1 MGCNPWDNKLTTSCI
16 AYQPGDGSGVTIDFT
31 EYPQSPV
38 RTDGSYNIPSREGSA
53 VMYPSIVLC
62 GSPIVNNSPGNCG
75 KLNRTVPHNNFGSDP
90 CEFFYDYYP
99 TELSFDYGYSD
110 RWFAYIFDTSNNQG
124 VIGKPCYYYETEES
138 STTGGASDSSSSDGQ
153 CFPCSAFTCTPA
165 ATTLSYTMEKAAM
178 TDDPDCPHPTVFGF
192 GSDKNKLAFTYDSLS
207 TTLPNGVTDF
217 SFAYASTYVDAWNQ
231 SEVTGIAYDS
241 GQNPP
246 YQSGDESFTD
256 FTIFEIQD
264 IPNNKV
270 GLRIKIETKSLYDD
284 SGASTVFT
292 GTQWLATEVLNPGT
306 GYAVNDVFPL
316 TYTHTH
322 PDNSTST
329 LTVNLKITGVGPVN
343 QGGAGN
349 FWYTNP
355 ASLAWRIT
363 DSGGTQITNSLLKK
377 GTWVQVGTSNNPN
390 NGWTQHMKDYG
401 IYPVV
406 PLDTEVDPY
415 IGTWQT
421 HTTTVNFAT
430 SGTYSMRIESDNYSY
445 IKITDPSGTVILDR
459 EVVYNNTSGV
469 GEETISLTLGAGT
482 YTVETRIKNLTV
494 SAGVDILRAG
504 DTINGHT
511 ITRAFHTDLDN
522 FLYHIIYLD
531 GAGSDF
537 TKNTQYT
544 SSRNHVIQ
552 AVAGYGVKDRAILI
566 GMYEF
571 LEKSI
576 QFTTADIDKNAPD
589 VYNTLKQPDVTPTI
603 VGGIITKLTLNDG
616 GSGWNS
622 YGRVPEVQISP
633 PAVSSGTQATCKAE
647 FTGGVMSA
655 IKIDVRGSGYSST
668 NLPTVYIKNIHKK
681 ETLKFQNEI
690 DKNTI
695 TDRSVELM
703 RSLPED
709 PLGEISVSAEEEK
722 KGTDQIDQ
730 IQQDLIVQNEVPNF
744 KVKLDPNRQRI
755 DKLPQRMYS
764 KSNTDPF
771 KAETAIKYD
780 LKYLGD
786 VEIPRNYKDEF
797 TKESDRSAQMRLDDI
812 EAVTQEQ
819 IPEYANHDECF
830 VETVQGPTSAL
841 PHASTYTKYMLR
853 QYRPDPTKDT
863 NLNVTLSCTPV
874 NSGCAHFSC
883 GQPAAQS
890 GSSVT
895 NDDGSTTTTTYVM
908 SGMLGDGCKAW
919 TATGKLRMWND
930 MTSSTIQFA
939 NATTAY
945 GNPFSQ

>member
-16 AYQPGDGSGVTIDFT
+16 AYQPGDGSGVTIEFT

-38 RTDGSYNIPSREGSA
+38 RADCSYNIPDREGSA

-75 KLNRTVPHNNFGSDP
+75 KLNRVVPHNNFGSDP
-90 CEFFYDYYP
+90 CQFFYDYYP
-99 TELSFDYGYSD
+99 AELSFDYGYSD
-110 RWFAYIFDTSNNQG
+110 RWFCYLYDTSDNQG

-138 STTGGASDSSSSDGQ
+138 STTGGATDSSSSDGQ

-165 ATTLSYTMEKAAM
+165 ATTLSYTMEHAAM

-192 GSDKNKLAFTYDSLS
+192 GCDKNKLAFSYDSLS

-217 SFAYASTYVDAWNQ
+217 SFAYASTYADAWNQ
-231 SEVTGIAYDS
+231 DEVTGIAYDS

-246 YQSGDESFTD
+246 YQSGDEAFTD

-329 LTVNLKITGVGPVN
+329 LTVNLKITGVGPV
-343 QGGAGN
+343 QAVGD
-349 FWYTNP
+349 
-355 ASLAWRIT
+355 AS
-363 DSGGTQITNSLLKK
+363 G
-377 GTWVQVGTSNNPN
+377 
-390 NGWTQHMKDYG
+390 
-401 IYPVV
+401 
-406 PLDTEVDPY
+406 
-415 IGTWQT
+415 
-421 HTTTVNFAT
+421 F
-430 SGTYSMRIESDNYSY
+430 
-445 IKITDPSGTVILDR
+445 
-459 EVVYNNTSGV
+459 
-469 GEETISLTLGAGT
+469 
-482 YTVETRIKNLTV
+482 
-494 SAGVDILRAG
+494 DILRAG

-522 FLYHIIYLD
+522 FPYHIIYLD
-531 GAGSDF
+531 GAGNDF
-537 TKNTQYT
+537 TKATQYT
-544 SSRNHVIQ
+544 SSRNHVITAQ
-552 AVAGYGVKDRAILI
+552 AGYGVKDRAILI

-589 VYNTLKQPDVTPTI
+589 VYNTLKQPDITPTI

-647 FTGGVMSA
+647 FSGGVLTA
-655 IKIDVRGSGYSST
+655 IKIDVQGSGYSST
-668 NLPTVYIKNIHKK
+668 NLPTVYIKNVHKK

-690 DKNTI
+690 DKTII

-703 RSLPED
+703 DSLPDD
-709 PLGEISVSAEEEK
+709 PLGVISISADEKK

-744 KVKLDPNRQRI
+744 KIKLDPNRQRI

-812 EAVTQEQ
+812 EAVTQEK

-863 NLNVTLSCTPV
+863 NLSVTLSCTPV

-890 GSSVT
+890 GSTT
-895 NDDGSTTTTTYVM
+895 NNGDGSTTTTTYVM

-919 TATGKLRMWND
+919 TASGKLRMWND
-930 MTSSTIQFA
+930 MTTSTVQFA